1 MRFAIIG
8 AGAIGAYIGAKL
20 ARAGEDVLL
29 IARGRHLEAMKTH
42 GVRVHGP
49 DGDFTAHPPATDD
62 WSEAGTYDYI
72 LLTVKAH
79 SLTGLAPRLAPLI
92 GPDTTIVSTQNGMP
106 WWYFQHLEGHWKGTS
121 LEMTDPGGAIGRSID
136 PKRVIGCVVYPATLI
151 VEPGVIRH
159 IEGDRLALGELD
171 GTRSD
176 RCKRL
181 SAALGAAGFRCPV
194 RRNIRHDIWV
204 KLAGNAAFNPISA
217 LTGATLLEIASDED
231 GRALARLAMA
241 ETYAVAKALGVN
253 PSVTIDQ
260 RLAGAEKVGHHKT
273 SMLQDAE
280 AGRPMELDSVVGVVV
295 ELGEMLGVPTPHTRT
310 LYASAKLLSRQL
322 ARQR

>member
-106 WWYFQHLEGHWKGTS
+106 WWYFQRLEGPWKGTS

-151 VEPGVIRH
+151 VEPGVIQH

>member
-1 MRFAIIG
+1 MSFAIIG

-29 IARGRHLEAMKTH
+29 IARGRHLEAMKTQ
-42 GVRVHGP
+42 GVRVHTA
-49 DGDFTAHPPATDD
+49 DGGFTAHPPATDD
-62 WSEAGTYDYI
+62 WSEAGTFDYV

-79 SLTGLAPRLAPLI
+79 SLTELAPRLAPLI

-106 WWYFQHLEGHWKGTS
+106 WWYFQRLEGPWKGTS
-121 LEMTDPGGAIGRSID
+121 LEMTDPGGVIGRNIGPD
-136 PKRVIGCVVYPATLI
+136 QVIGCVVYPATLM

-159 IEGDRLALGELD
+159 IEGDRLAIGEPD
-171 GTRSD
+171 GTRSE

-217 LTGATLLEIASDED
+217 LTGATLLEIASDKE
-231 GRALARLAMA
+231 GRALARSAMA
-241 ETYAVAKALGVN
+241 ETYAVARALGVN
-253 PSVTIDQ
+253 LSVTIDQ

-280 AGRPMELDSVVGVVV
+280 AGRPMELDSVVGAVV
-295 ELGEMLGVPTPHTRT
+295 ELGEMLGIPTPHTGT
-310 LYASAKLLSRQL
+310 LYASAKLLDRQL
-322 ARQR
+322 TK